1 MIRKIA
7 LFICLFLVI
16 LVPIAVAD
24 PSLVVTDYQFTPKVL
39 IPGDEGYLQVTIKN
53 AETTATEA
61 TTYTW
66 SDRSTTYTDT
76 MGAIINKVWISSAVS
91 NGKKI
96 SVSNNFEDL
105 CNLAPATSIPLS
117 FKINSDK
124 DISEGM
130 YFLTMH
136 VDVEGYPDLNYEIP
150 INVSNKTVDLI
161 STYIPSTIS
170 ISGSTDI
177 TLSAVNN
184 LQQTVK
190 NVRISPES
198 VDSITFSPESY
209 VIGDINADSSQEATF
224 SIKPA
229 DLGEKQI
236 TFNLSFK
243 NGNNQ
248 HYKLLNFNIN
258 VIDTLDVAPVLYN
271 IPISIQ
277 KGSSARVRLEVYNA
291 KTTSI
296 TGVIVTPIT
305 DLKIV
310 PSQYFIGAMDPDDV
324 FTANFDLYSEGVDVG
339 NHSISFKVSFKQ
351 DEEYFVTPSISSSF
365 KIIEPIQGEDGTG
378 LIAIASISI
387 IIVIIILSFVIM
399 KRRRQ
404 KK

>member
-190 NVRISPES
+190 NVRILKCDMTKSKS
-198 VDSITFSPESY
+198 VV
-209 VIGDINADSSQEATF
+209 VI
-224 SIKPA
+224 K
-229 DLGEKQI
+229 
-236 TFNLSFK
+236 
-243 NGNNQ
+243 
-248 HYKLLNFNIN
+248 KLLLLLHICC
-258 VIDTLDVAPVLYN
+258 
-271 IPISIQ
+271 
-277 KGSSARVRLEVYNA
+277 
-291 KTTSI
+291 
-296 TGVIVTPIT
+296 
-305 DLKIV
+305 
-310 PSQYFIGAMDPDDV
+310 
-324 FTANFDLYSEGVDVG
+324 
-339 NHSISFKVSFKQ
+339 
-351 DEEYFVTPSISSSF
+351 
-365 KIIEPIQGEDGTG
+365 
-378 LIAIASISI
+378 
-387 IIVIIILSFVIM
+387 
-399 KRRRQ
+399 
-404 KK
+404 